1 MIKKHNYIGKN
12 YEDAINKVKIDLQ
25 ELEEN
30 LIINIKEEKKS
41 LLSKKIEIEVIE
53 KREIK
58 EYIKW
63 LIKDL
68 LKDMGY
74 NVEIEISVNNN
85 VPTYRLYSDNDALLI
100 GKDGKNLKALT
111 TVINQI
117 LTNKINNSYRFFID
131 VNNYKEKSDKHIEQ
145 LAKKLAREVKE
156 TKIEVKMDRM
166 NSYQRRIVH
175 NTLTNNKYVYT
186 ESTGEEPNR
195 CVVIKPRS

>member
-30 LIINIKEEKKS
+30 LIINIKEEKKN

>member
-100 GKDGKNLKALT
+100 GKDGKNLKALA

-117 LTNKINNSYRFFID
+117 LSNKINNSYRFFID

>member
-1 MIKKHNYIGKN
+1 MIKKHNYIGKI

>member
-131 VNNYKEKSDKHIEQ
+131 VNNYKEKSLQ
-145 LAKKLAREVKE
+145 E
-156 TKIEVKMDRM
+156 TP
-166 NSYQRRIVH
+166 QRA
-175 NTLTNNKYVYT
+175 
-186 ESTGEEPNR
+186 
-195 CVVIKPRS
+195 